1 MEFVKLKRGC
11 LPRYIHRVKAK
22 MIATILK
29 NFLRGLDKEERE
41 MEEEDHLSHDEMA
54 AIDFL
59 WDVIQKQREAAEN
72 LLDLV
77 PYEEPSTPG
86 YADEE
91 EMMNALLDYVPQ
103 TEEQKVASLALYDVL
118 PPPQDTRG

>member
-1 MEFVKLKRGC
+1 
-11 LPRYIHRVKAK
+11 
-22 MIATILK
+22 MIAIILK

-41 MEEEDHLSHDEMA
+41 MKEEELLCHDEMA
-54 AIDFL
+54 AIDSL
-59 WDVIQKQREAAEN
+59 WDLIQDQREAAEA
-72 LLDLV
+72 LLALV
-77 PYEEPSTPG
+77 PDDEPSTPG

>member
-1 MEFVKLKRGC
+1 
-11 LPRYIHRVKAK
+11 
-22 MIATILK
+22 
-29 NFLRGLDKEERE
+29 
-41 MEEEDHLSHDEMA
+41 MA
-54 AIDFL
+54 AIDSL
-59 WDVIQKQREAAEN
+59 WDLIQDQREAAEA
-72 LLDLV
+72 LLALV
-77 PYEEPSTPG
+77 PDDEPSTPG

>member
-1 MEFVKLKRGC
+1 MSRLKRT
-11 LPRYIHRVKAK
+11 K

-29 NFLRGLDKEERE
+29 NFLRGLDKEEKE
-41 MEEEDHLSHDEMA
+41 IEEEELRSHDEMA
-54 AIDFL
+54 AIDSL
-59 WDVIQKQREAAEN
+59 WDLIQKQREAAEN

-86 YADEE
+86 YADED
-91 EMMNALLDYVPQ
+91 EMMQALLDYIPQ
-103 TEEQKVASLALYDVL
+103 TEEEKIASLALYDVL

>member
-41 MEEEDHLSHDEMA
+41 MEEEELLSHDEMA
-54 AIDFL
+54 AIDTL
-59 WDVIQKQREAAEN
+59 WDLIQEQREAAEA
-72 LLDLV
+72 LLAVV
-77 PYEEPSTPG
+77 PEEEPTTPG
-86 YADEE
+86 YATED